1 MAAALLLAVQTL
13 IPPVCDHERKMR
25 LLAEAR
31 SELQER
37 GHPSGEALAEA
48 TFRDASRIGQFLAA
62 GGAQD
67 SHALAEM
74 LACFD
79 QSAKLRLCDAKLM
92 QLTHGPLASLADE
105 ARAAMVKRDTAT
117 LHVIA
122 HRLRE
127 AAPQKSS
134 IEADVAACLI
144 LASNIVD
151 QGRGMDFFQEA
162 T

>member
-1 MAAALLLAVQTL
+1 
-13 IPPVCDHERKMR
+13 
-25 LLAEAR
+25 
-31 SELQER
+31 
-37 GHPSGEALAEA
+37 
-48 TFRDASRIGQFLAA
+48 
-62 GGAQD
+62 
-67 SHALAEM
+67 M
-74 LACFD
+74 LSCFD

-92 QLTHGPLASLADE
+92 QLTDGPLASLADE
-105 ARAAMVKRDTAT
+105 ARAAMVKRHTAT

-122 HRLRE
+122 HRLRK